1 MSHSVVPGNFPKQ
14 TAPVSASKV
23 IKMIDQEISVPSLK
37 IVSYKEVLLDKF
49 HSTSKLSVAVP
60 LDYSSARLVKRII
73 DIIISFLVILFLLS
87 WLLPVISLLIK
98 LTSKGPVFFLQK
110 RSGRYNKLFTCI
122 KFRSMVV
129 NPQAD
134 LKAAIENDERIT
146 RFGKFLRNY
155 HLDELPQFF
164 NVLSGDMSVIGP
176 RPHMIS
182 DDLRYEEQIRH
193 YDFRRRIKPGITGLA
208 QVLGYSGL
216 ADDIQKM
223 KNRVQLDFFYIR
235 HWSLRLDALI
245 MFRTFWKASCIPLLF
260 TKQKS

>member
-1 MSHSVVPGNFPKQ
+1 
-14 TAPVSASKV
+14 
-23 IKMIDQEISVPSLK
+23 MIP
-37 IVSYKEVLLDKF
+37 
-49 HSTSKLSVAVP
+49 
-60 LDYSSARLVKRII
+60 II
-73 DIIISFLVILFLLS
+73 AI
-87 WLLPVISLLIK
+87 LIK

-129 NPQAD
+129 NQQAD
-134 LKAAIENDERIT
+134 LKAAAANDERIT
-146 RFGKFLRNY
+146 RIGKYLRRY

-164 NVLSGDMSVIGP
+164 NALSGDMSVVGP
-176 RPHMIS
+176 RPHMIN

-193 YDFRRRIKPGITGLA
+193 YNFRRRIKPGITGLA

-235 HWSLRLDALI
+235 HWSLKLDSLI
-245 MFRTFWKASCIPLLF
+245 MFRTFWKACGIPLLF
-260 TKQKS
+260 KKQKA

>member
-1 MSHSVVPGNFPKQ
+1 
-14 TAPVSASKV
+14 
-23 IKMIDQEISVPSLK
+23 
-37 IVSYKEVLLDKF
+37 
-49 HSTSKLSVAVP
+49 AVP

-98 LTSKGPVFFLQK
+98 LTSKGPIFFLQK

-134 LKAAIENDERIT
+134 LKAATENDERIT
-146 RFGKFLRNY
+146 RVGKFLRKY

>member
-1 MSHSVVPGNFPKQ
+1 
-14 TAPVSASKV
+14 
-23 IKMIDQEISVPSLK
+23 
-37 IVSYKEVLLDKF
+37 
-49 HSTSKLSVAVP
+49 
-60 LDYSSARLVKRII
+60 VKRII

-98 LTSKGPVFFLQK
+98 LTSKGPIFFLQK

-134 LKAAIENDERIT
+134 LKAATENDERIT
-146 RFGKFLRNY
+146 RVGKFLRKY

>member
-1 MSHSVVPGNFPKQ
+1 
-14 TAPVSASKV
+14 
-23 IKMIDQEISVPSLK
+23 
-37 IVSYKEVLLDKF
+37 
-49 HSTSKLSVAVP
+49 
-60 LDYSSARLVKRII
+60 
-73 DIIISFLVILFLLS
+73 
-87 WLLPVISLLIK
+87 
-98 LTSKGPVFFLQK
+98 
-110 RSGRYNKLFTCI
+110 
-122 KFRSMVV
+122 
-129 NPQAD
+129 
-134 LKAAIENDERIT
+134 
-146 RFGKFLRNY
+146 
-155 HLDELPQFF
+155 
-164 NVLSGDMSVIGP
+164 
-176 RPHMIS
+176 MIS